1 MSTEKLFILFIFFV
15 ASKAQERDL
24 SYDTY
29 VANED
34 NFNNN
39 TLLYLEELRSLQIST
54 QNVTS
59 TVLHV
64 DALVTKVKDA
74 ADQGLDH
81 ITISE
86 VNGDQKFLLKTT
98 VDVLHGICK
107 QVLLDVKNLDSQIK
121 DVQDLV
127 TNERNNTSLI
137 NKVKNDLSEY
147 QLLLNQETRRIKA
160 HQKYLNSLNIPN
172 LKPDKHADSNQ
183 SPEQNEI
190 LDHLIYKYSPAN
202 GTSTLKKNADKEAT
216 KERLVS
222 IVKYYDLYVPST
234 PEEKQAPTGS
244 KPAKDQHVD
253 LLPFENTSPF
263 GENETFKRNSNPDG
277 DLPLPDHY
285 PNAGTNADS
294 EAMKEMV
301 KDGKIQVHENLDRV
315 TPLVE
320 DQTTTTSEYDV
331 TNDTKT
337 EDDDDEPDM
346 DHKCGFDP
354 KIVAMIV
361 LFSLTPFVIV
371 GSCIYLSFC
380 RKHVQKIPDSE
391 DVQAANESKEA
402 KEKASSPRSKVSN
415 VIKISMLPQK

>member
-1 MSTEKLFILFIFFV
+1 MSTDQIFLLLMFFV

-54 QNVTS
+54 QNITS

-74 ADQGLDH
+74 ADKGLDH

-107 QVLLDVKNLDSQIK
+107 QVLFDVKNLDSQIK
-121 DVQDLV
+121 DIQDLV
-127 TNERNNTSLI
+127 INERNNTNLI

-147 QLLLNQETRRIKA
+147 QLLLNQDTRRIKI

-172 LKPDKHADSNQ
+172 LKPDKHAGSNQ

-190 LDHLIYKYSPAN
+190 LDHLIYKYYPEN
-202 GTSTLKKNADKEAT
+202 GTSTVKKNADKEAT

-234 PEEKQAPTGS
+234 PEEKQAPTGL
-244 KPAKDQHVD
+244 KPTKDQDVD
-253 LLPFENTSPF
+253 FKPFEDAH
-263 GENETFKRNSNPDG
+263 GENEAFKRNSNPDG
-277 DLPLPDHY
+277 HLPLPDHY
-285 PNAGTNADS
+285 PNAGTSADS
-294 EAMKEMV
+294 EAMKKMV

-320 DQTTTTSEYDV
+320 GQTTTTSKYDV

-337 EDDDDEPDM
+337 EDDDDEDDM

-371 GSCIYLSFC
+371 GSCMYLSFC
-380 RKHVQKIPDSE
+380 RKHIQKIPDSE
-391 DVQAANESKEA
+391 NVQTAASESKDA
-402 KEKASSPRSKVSN
+402 KEKDSSPRSKVSN